1 MTPKDLQRL
10 GVIFIPWCAGA
21 SRDERLVRKRRLG
34 GSRGKKCRAGACPQP
49 WVGRAV
55 ARSRRARVRK
65 CPPELSLR
73 RKPESRR
80 GGIPQRRRLLPT
92 KNPVRLSRKI
102 FILLCGLRKA
112 VVNPALGD
120 PKPGGIHQAFTRLLP
135 RETSLPCGVPRQGD
149 ENGAMR
155 VRWSS
160 MSPALSGI
168 RRDGFQ
174 LQRNAIP
181 CRRMTRLA
189 EC

>member
-135 RETSLPCGVPRQGD
+135 RETSLPCGVHVREMKMDSCGAIVIHVASPVGD
-149 ENGAMR
+149 
-155 VRWSS
+155 
-160 MSPALSGI
+160 PSGWLPI
-168 RRDGFQ
+168 AVGMPFLGDG
-174 LQRNAIP
+174 
-181 CRRMTRLA
+181 
-189 EC
+189 

>member
-135 RETSLPCGVPRQGD
+135 RETSLPCGVQAR
-149 ENGAMR
+149 EMK
-155 VRWSS
+155 
-160 MSPALSGI
+160 MY
-168 RRDGFQ
+168 
-174 LQRNAIP
+174 
-181 CRRMTRLA
+181 
-189 EC
+189 